1 MLSERL
7 TELFRLL
14 QCSNTDIARFA
25 DCSPSNISR
34 LKKGTRE
41 PEPGS
46 CSIARLAMGIYRY
59 ADYENMLYVLCSLCG
74 TEDMRADVLI
84 PSIINWLYE
93 THEYKLPES
102 VTPKSKQEQISRQ
115 QNFSAR
121 LNKVMTILDYS
132 NSRLAADL
140 NVDASL
146 ISRCR
151 TGLYYPN
158 RNVEIKQHLTE
169 LILSRAEKTG
179 RVAELAA
186 LCSIDSGEL
195 GPESFAEWLY
205 EPDESRNS
213 EIAESLFHSI
223 DSYKPGLGIPSNMP
237 HLPSIQIADR
247 YWEKEGLRNAVI
259 RFLSEAAD
267 EGGELLL
274 YSDEPM
280 EWMSGDPEFF
290 AMWASL
296 MTLCLQNGVHIR
308 IIHNIDRGGL
318 EMVSAIR
325 GWFPLYLTGK
335 IEPYVFRKTENLRF
349 HHTIFLRPKHSCI
362 LGFSP
367 AEMGEHHWYDYI
379 TDKTRLDVLMTGFN
393 SMLSSAA
400 PLLKTYPA
408 NKADTFWKRYY
419 GYNGKANAI
428 LRGLSIATIPEEL
441 LRNML
446 SRSEISES
454 RKEEV
459 INFYHS
465 SSRHFRQILINGEL
479 HEFLCLPDRETV
491 LSGQANVNSEAEM
504 DGFRIFY
511 TPKEYAA
518 HVTAVQELVRSEKH
532 YHLTLLPNAPFQDL
546 QVFTMKDAAAI
557 VRCREPYT
565 AFVFYNPLLLQS
577 VDYYCDML
585 ADQYASD
592 RMTVIQMLENVRKS
606 GHAE

>member
-1 MLSERL
+1 MLSKRL
-7 TELFRLL
+7 TELFYLL
-14 QCSNTDIARFA
+14 QCTNTDIARFA

-34 LKKGTRE
+34 LKSGTRQ
-41 PEPGS
+41 PEPDS
-46 CSIARLAMGIYRY
+46 RTIARLAMGIYRY
-59 ADYENMLYVLCSLCG
+59 ADYENMLDVLCSLCG
-74 TEDMRADVLI
+74 TENTKAESLI
-84 PSIINWLYE
+84 PAVIKWLYGNQHYE
-93 THEYKLPES
+93 IPKRGS
-102 VTPKSKQEQISRQ
+102 PKSKQDMLIRQ
-115 QNFSAR
+115 QSFSVR
-121 LNKVMTILDYS
+121 LDKIMTMLDYS
-132 NSRLAADL
+132 NSRLAAEL

-146 ISRCR
+146 ISRYR
-151 TGLYYPN
+151 TGLYHPN
-158 RNVEIKQHLTE
+158 RNVEIRQHLTE

-179 RVAELAA
+179 HVAELAA
-186 LCSIDSGEL
+186 LCSIDSEEL
-195 GPESFAEWLY
+195 VQESFAEWLY

-223 DSYKPGLGIPSNMP
+223 DSYKPGQGIPSNML

-280 EWMSGDPEFF
+280 EWMSCDSEFF

-296 MTLCLQNGVHIR
+296 MTLCLQNGVQIR

-325 GWFPLYLTGK
+325 GWFPLYLTGN
-335 IEPYVFRKTENLRF
+335 IEPYVFRRTENLRF
-349 HHTIFLRPKHSCI
+349 HHTVFLRPKHSCI
-362 LGFSP
+362 LGFFP
-367 AEMGEHHWYDYI
+367 AEMEEHHWYDYI
-379 TDKTRLDVLMTGFN
+379 TDKTRLDVLESGFN
-393 SMLSSAA
+393 SMLTGAA

-408 NKADTFWKRYY
+408 HKADSFWKRFYE
-419 GYNGKANAI
+419 YNGKAYAI
-428 LRGLSIATIPEEL
+428 LRELSIATMPEDL
-441 LRNML
+441 LRNMI
-446 SRSEISES
+446 SRSKISEF

-459 INFYHS
+459 INFYRS
-465 SSRHFRQILINGEL
+465 SSRHFRQILTNGEL
-479 HEFLCLPDRETV
+479 HEFLCLPDRETM
-491 LSGQANVNSEAEM
+491 LSGQANVNYEAEM

-577 VDYYCDML
+577 VDYYCNML

-592 RMTVIQMLENVRKS
+592 RTTVIQMLENVRNQVM
-606 GHAE
+606 